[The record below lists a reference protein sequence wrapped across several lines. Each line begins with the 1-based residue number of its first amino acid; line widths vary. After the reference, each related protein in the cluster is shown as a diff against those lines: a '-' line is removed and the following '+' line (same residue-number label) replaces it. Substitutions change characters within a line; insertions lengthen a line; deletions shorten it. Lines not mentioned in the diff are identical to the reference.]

1 MRPNV
6 SFLSKLILNWSLC
19 ICYLVHAQAAKC
31 VFTLLP
37 VFLVHMSHAH
47 THVEANLNSERSI
60 KICQVIEKMLSLY
73 HKLNSEKKNAST
85 LDMFLIK
92 KVNTFTLIISN
103 VLNYSV
109 LNIAFIVFSF
119 PMYL

>member
-1 MRPNV
+1 M
-6 SFLSKLILNWSLC
+6 L
-19 ICYLVHAQAAKC
+19 
-31 VFTLLP
+31 
-37 VFLVHMSHAH
+37 
-47 THVEANLNSERSI
+47 EANLNSERSI

>member
-1 MRPNV
+1 MPIRM
-6 SFLSKLILNWSLC
+6 L
-19 ICYLVHAQAAKC
+19 
-31 VFTLLP
+31 
-37 VFLVHMSHAH
+37 
-47 THVEANLNSERSI
+47 EADLNSERSI

-92 KVNTFTLIISN
+92 KVNTFIISN

-119 PMYL
+119 LMYL